1 MKRVFS
7 KIICFVLTV
16 MMLEAYIPAGVF
28 GGNEDAVTADYSIS
42 PDYAARYPKGV
53 IELFESE
60 ISVDEGREVALK
72 LIRMGGT
79 EGRVSVELKAIDIT
93 AKFGTDYTVSVK
105 NRKLKQSDEYAG
117 TLAEIYLEES
127 GGDYITADTILT
139 DEIYKKIIGYDEDAN
154 KLSDEEAAQL
164 RVASIELVADI
175 LKVSDEEAE
184 RIVDKVSKT
193 DGTAEEQYDPDAP
206 YKSPLH
212 ELKDSIL
219 GEKTAP
225 NGMNDADLVDMESL
239 IGNNDENLVASAVYD
254 ATVGASLRVVF
265 EDGQNEKIIV
275 IKALDDKVYDPQEI
289 FSLGICNPEGG
300 AEIGEILGSTVVI
313 EDNDET
319 EPCTIGFASS
329 FVKVDSD
336 EICASVDIVREGCL
350 NDFAEVRVLTVSL
363 NADAAKDYLPIDAT
377 SVFLPGEKQKT
388 VIVPLKTSA
397 EDQTETKEIGVVLGV
412 EAGSATASVC
422 NAVIQI
428 LPKAAIRDGAT
439 PVYDGDSTLKY
450 FTIDVDSVKDSGSFA
465 GLFNDLNGFYA
476 NMMGVKKIEVSFTV
490 KRDSSSKPQTWSSL
504 NKKDSYY
511 FGIYGHPILVGEQVY
526 DVLPAVKLDQGK
538 SGTLTLGVKEGW
550 VEQKYTSWSTDQM
563 SFKFYRSLGRPS
575 FYRGAKGMWPDELQR
590 FMLEWK
596 KNREYTVEELTWND
610 IEINEIRLYPLTL
623 YNEAWVA
630 DDARNV
636 KGEYREFNGT
646 SAADIVRTVNYKA
659 GTFDLP
665 EWLYRGFD
673 FSTIGYG
680 ITEAA
685 VSRKAFT
692 VEYKV
697 KGWGQVLK
705 SCGGIL
711 DANDIKAIVYDD
723 TDPGI
728 VCYNIS
734 VTPVVRGAYIGS
746 VAVEDYDP
754 ERGELRIGDKT
765 YRNEDVASGEW
776 REGDELFIFAYPS
789 HGYKCDKI
797 EITRA
802 DGTVEHIAPGEKVML
817 TKGMSVK
824 PLFYEENIEI
834 TVSWKYPGSFIAYQ
848 NRETNMAGYTFTANC
863 EYTDNGNGTYTFR
876 NMTPGD
882 IVNLYVLPENP
893 DEKGSVRSRTGYWT
907 RNAVEGEVRLN
918 DDVRFVP
925 CIGDIYA
932 FEVDDHDME
941 FTYYLVDRAVDE
953 GGALVK
959 GKVVTKGGTIKRPSS
974 VDITAENVDVAGI
987 PVAGANVAVLSTDPG
1002 EKITVNNVD
1011 YYTNATTDKNGC
1023 FTVYLPAYADNLG
1036 YCIAITMDD
1045 RIYQG
1050 VSIFTRNGTTVYV
1063 LPYQNPN
1070 YQIDRMTVGSNMD
1083 TTSIDITDD
1092 IVKLGIH
1099 AVIAPGYRA
1108 QKLVLR
1114 SYDCNG
1120 ALFKE
1125 WIAEESTAEGWTYE
1139 STFVVSNNLTVNGTL
1154 TVELYDQKGKGLGEF
1169 DTGYSMKMKPGKGS
1183 VEFPD
1188 FDPLDSV
1195 TLPILGSMTTTFSF
1209 GSDYDV
1215 EPKEAQGLSST
1226 DLASN
1231 SGSSGSKMKHFFTIA
1246 FGSAGAIKKA
1256 VQATRKT
1263 PGYSEMSANERAIR
1277 ILGHINS
1284 VADTGGKVI
1293 YKDPST
1299 DTGTQTD
1306 GSGTSDAGT
1315 GTETEETGTG
1325 GEGMT
1330 DTGTGGDTPLTDSA
1344 DPSNPETPA
1353 DIASDDDWDFIGGP
1367 EDDGNVMQNEPA
1379 IKVGDKKS
1387 DVVFTYS
1394 VNVLLSFVIT
1404 DDQMYF
1410 DCLTM
1415 YADFKVQGSQT
1426 REFTIWGVP
1435 VYIKFNGLAEG
1446 EFLFYGDAKSGK
1458 PIKLTGEW
1466 SYFNKTVQDQMESG
1480 SAFHLKL
1487 FFELGAGVGKVG
1499 LMTVGIAG
1507 SMVMDIDYQPWKNG
1521 AGIVS
1526 FNLDAE
1532 AVIMKVTARISMARA
1547 SYGMFKTDGY
1557 TGLMDF
1563 SGVENASKFQNRK
1576 LLMSYR
1582 DATSDTKIYGDLEN
1596 NPRGNSLLSG
1606 IYAMKSSDNDD
1617 PYNRVLAEKKVEN
1630 TVKSLDPALV
1640 PIGDGSR
1647 ILYLRLDND
1656 SRRGDNDYSS
1666 VAYSI
1671 IDWDGNETEPV
1682 YLEND
1687 GTFDFNL
1694 RTAKIGGGR
1703 VIAMWSNLDK
1713 SFGDAEV
1720 ENIGEMLNCAD
1731 ISYCI
1736 FDENGVPGEIKKLT
1750 SGYGFEGMPS
1760 IAYDEATGNI
1770 FVAYISTDYQTEGLT
1785 LTEDNLDQI
1794 GNFLYNSYSNVCFK
1808 VLDQNGEI
1816 VTDYTKNEASYQAY
1830 ESANGKGVL
1839 NGMRY
1844 LNTQGDRKVTIATIR
1859 EISAAAVDGKAYVVY
1874 SLDTDRSVQ
1883 TDKDREL
1890 LLVTCDLETME
1901 QSRPILLSDQET
1913 SDTNPQLVAYDGTV
1927 LMYWNQDG
1935 KLNCGDVVGY
1945 LDSTYN
1951 HSEYVANQAANG
1963 VNNMGEIAN
1972 AAASYFVT
1980 VQPDGNLCI
1989 VWIDWEE
1996 TDEGNVPA
2004 IYFREY
2010 DPDYS
2015 TFKDDGGVDQPY
2027 GMWGNITKVASVE
2040 KNQDITE
2047 VAYVGVGRK
2056 MLISFKT
2063 VNKDE
2068 EGAISSYDSNLMLLK
2083 GGNREEISLR
2093 LFPDSLPLAGEK
2105 TALSVAVKNLASL
2118 PSNKMT
2124 VKVDLIDKEKNET
2137 PIGTKV
2143 FEDHFQS
2150 NDKANA
2156 VFEDFVYPDNPDGY
2170 LVRVTAWDDDL
2181 DDYPAV
2187 KYFRLP
2193 YSEKIDCDSADLI
2206 TKADG
2211 SFEFSVDVS
2220 NNGNKA
2226 YDGYIAV
2233 GYAVTEGEGDEKQT
2247 VYKSLTESEELK
2259 LGVGETERKML
2270 RFKVPDELY
2279 GEDGVCELEVAA
2291 YANGEAAKTE
2301 KLYIYKAVKKTAQ
2314 PEDVLLNAENGKAN
2328 LSAGETLALGG
2339 TIAPYDARSDYRIVY
2354 SVDDPSVASVD
2365 ANGNVTALKE
2375 GTATVTASVVKEN
2388 TSLFISD
2395 SYRASSGGDP
2405 LTVNEYGQP
2414 SGLAEVSGQNEIVLS
2429 RTVEVT
2435 VTDAKYKVVEGSDS
2449 SWSKEEGGKL
2459 TFVSDAAVSKFVC
2472 VKVDGVV
2479 LDPSDYEISSE
2490 STSIT
2495 LKGSFLE
2502 TLSSGD
2508 HVILIVSEDGNA
2520 FARFST
2526 ANTSNPPLPPTGDPG
2541 NMVSVLFVIILSAS
2555 VLASG
2560 IVGSKKRRKSEG

>member
-1 MKRVFS
+1 MKKVFP
-7 KIICFVLTV
+7 KIICIFLTV
-16 MMLEAYIPAGVF
+16 IMLEAYVPVGVF
-28 GGNEDAVTADYSIS
+28 GGGDEITADYSIS

-60 ISVDEGREVALK
+60 ISVNEGKETALK

-105 NRKLKQSDEYAG
+105 NRKLKQSDEYTG
-117 TLAEIYLEES
+117 TLTEIYLEES
-127 GGDYITADTILT
+127 GGDYITADEILT
-139 DEIYKKIIGYDEDAN
+139 DEVYKKIIGYDENAN
-154 KLSDEEAAQL
+154 TLSDEEAAEL
-164 RVASIELVADI
+164 REASIELVSDI

-184 RIVDKVSKT
+184 RIVD
-193 DGTAEEQYDPDAP
+193 GTNKKKAAESGQDDTDAP

-225 NGMNDADLVDMESL
+225 NGMVDTDLVDMESL

-265 EDGQNEKIIV
+265 EDGQNEKVIV
-275 IKALDDKVYDPQEI
+275 IKALEDKEYDPEEI

-300 AEIGEILGSTVVI
+300 AEIGEIVGSTVVI

-319 EPCTIGFASS
+319 EPGTVGFASS
-329 FVKVDSD
+329 FVTVGSD

-350 NDFAEVRVLTVSL
+350 NDFTEVRVATVSL
-363 NADAAKDYLPIDAT
+363 NADAAKDYLPVDTT

-388 VIVPLKTSA
+388 LIVPLKTSTR
-397 EDQTETKEIGVVLGV
+397 DQTEVKEIGVVLDV
-412 EAGSATASVC
+412 EAGSAEADVSNT
-422 NAVIQI
+422 VIQI
-428 LPKAAIRDGAT
+428 LPRAALRGGAT
-439 PVYDGDSTLKY
+439 PVYDSDSTLKY

-490 KRDSSSKPQTWSSL
+490 KRDSSSKPQTWSFL

-526 DVLPAVKLDQGK
+526 DALPAVKLDQGE
-538 SGTLTLGVKEGW
+538 SGTLTLGVREAWG
-550 VEQKYTSWSTDQM
+550 EQKYTSWSTDQM
-563 SFKFYRSLGRPS
+563 SFKFYRSLGLPS
-575 FYRGAKGMWPDELQR
+575 FYRGASGMWPDELQR
-590 FMLEWK
+590 FMLKWK
-596 KNREYTVEELTWND
+596 NNREYTVEELTWND

-623 YNEAWVA
+623 YNEAWA
-630 DDARNV
+630 DTDARNV

-646 SAADIVRTVNYKA
+646 SAADIVRTVTYKA
-659 GTFDLP
+659 GNFDLP
-665 EWLYRGFD
+665 EWVYRGFD
-673 FSTIGYG
+673 LSTIDYQ

-685 VSRKAFT
+685 ASRKAFT
-692 VEYKV
+692 VEYNV
-697 KGWGQVLK
+697 KGSGQVLK
-705 SCGGIL
+705 SCSDTL
-711 DANDIKAIVYDD
+711 NANDIKTVVYDD

-728 VCYNIS
+728 ICYYIS
-734 VTPVVRGAYIGS
+734 VIPVVRGAYIGS

-802 DGTVEHIAPGEKVML
+802 DGTLEHIAPGEKVML

-834 TVSWKYPGSFIAYQ
+834 TVSWKYPGSFIQYQ
-848 NRETNMAGYTFTANC
+848 NRATNMAGYAFTANC
-863 EYTDNGNGTYTFR
+863 EYTDNGDGTYTFR

-882 IVNLYVLPENP
+882 IVTLYVLPENP
-893 DEKGSVRSRTGYWT
+893 DEKGFTRSRTGYWT

-941 FTYYLVDRAVDE
+941 FTFYLVDRAVDE
-953 GGALVK
+953 GGTLVR
-959 GKVVTKGGTIKRPSS
+959 GKVVTKGGTIKRPSF

-987 PVAGANVAVLSTDPG
+987 PVAGANVAVLSSDPG

-1070 YQIDRMTVGSNMD
+1070 YQIDRMTVGSDMD
-1083 TTSIDITDD
+1083 TTGIDITNN
-1092 IVKLGIH
+1092 IIKLGIH

-1125 WIAEESTAEGWTYE
+1125 WIAEESDTEGWTYE
-1139 STFVVSNNLTVNGTL
+1139 SAFVVSDKLTVNGTL
-1154 TVELYDQKGKGLGEF
+1154 TVELYDQKGRGLGEF
-1169 DTGYSMKMKPGKGS
+1169 DTGYSMKLKPGKGS

-1195 TLPILGSMTTTFSF
+1195 TLPVLGEMTANFSF

-1215 EPKEAQGLSST
+1215 EPKEAQGSSST
-1226 DLASN
+1226 ALAGS
-1231 SGSSGSKMKHFFTIA
+1231 SGSSGSKMKHFFTITY
-1246 FGSAGAIKKA
+1246 GSAGAIKKA

-1277 ILGHINS
+1277 ILSHINN

-1293 YKDPST
+1293 YKDPPT
-1299 DTGTQTD
+1299 GTGTQTE
-1306 GSGTSDAGT
+1306 GTGTSDAGT
-1315 GTETEETGTG
+1315 GTETGGTDTGGTDTGDTGTGDTGTG
-1325 GEGMT
+1325 GGSTT
-1330 DTGTGGDTPLTDSA
+1330 DTGTGGEVPQTDPEGQPEPIGQSDPA

-1353 DIASDDDWDFIGGP
+1353 DIAADDWEFIDGAEDNGG
-1367 EDDGNVMQNEPA
+1367 EMQNPPA
-1379 IKVGDKKS
+1379 IKAGNRKS

-1394 VNVLLSFVIT
+1394 INVLLSFVVT

-1415 YADFKVQGSQT
+1415 YADFKVQGSAT
-1426 REFTIWGVP
+1426 REYTIWGVP
-1435 VYIKFNGLAEG
+1435 TYIKFNGLAEG
-1446 EFLFYGDAKSGK
+1446 EFLFYGDAQSGK

-1480 SAFHLKL
+1480 SAFHLKI
-1487 FFELGAGVGKVG
+1487 FFELGAGVGKLG
-1499 LMTVGIAG
+1499 LMTIGIAG

-1563 SGVENASKFQNRK
+1563 SGVENASKFQNKK
-1576 LLMSYR
+1576 LLRSYR
-1582 DATSDTKIYGDLEN
+1582 DARSDTKVYGDLEN
-1596 NPRGNSLLSG
+1596 NPRGSSLLSG
-1606 IYAMKSSDNDD
+1606 AYAMTSSGSTD
-1617 PYNRVLAEKKVEN
+1617 PYNRILAEKKIEN
-1630 TVKSLDPALV
+1630 TVKALDPALV
-1640 PIGDGSR
+1640 PIGDGSKV
-1647 ILYLRLDND
+1647 LYLRLDDD
-1656 SRRGDNDYSS
+1656 SRRGASDYSS
-1666 VAYSI
+1666 VACSI
-1671 IDWDGNETEPV
+1671 IDWEGNETEPV
-1682 YLEND
+1682 YLDND

-1694 RTAKIGGGR
+1694 KAAQIGGGR
-1703 VIAMWSNLDK
+1703 VLVLWSDLDR
-1713 SFGDAEV
+1713 SFGNAEV

-1750 SGYGFEGMPS
+1750 SDYGFEGVPS
-1760 IAYDEATGNI
+1760 IAYDEATGNV

-1785 LTEDNLDQI
+1785 LTEDDLDRI
-1794 GNFLYNSYSNVCFK
+1794 GDFLYNSYSNVCFK

-1816 VTDYTKNEASYQAY
+1816 VKDYTEKEAGYKAY

-1844 LNTQGDRKVTIATIR
+1844 LSTQSDRKVSQSTIR
-1859 EISAAAVDGKAYVVY
+1859 EVSAAAVGGKAYVVY
-1874 SLDTDRSVQ
+1874 SVDTDRSVQ

-1890 LLVTCDLETME
+1890 LLVTCDLVTME
-1901 QSRPILLSDQET
+1901 QSSPILLSDEET
-1913 SDTNPQLVAYDGTV
+1913 SDTNPQLIAYDGTV

-1945 LDSTYN
+1945 LSSTYD
-1951 HSEYVANQAANG
+1951 HSEYVANQAVYG

-2004 IYFREY
+2004 VYFREY
-2010 DPDYS
+2010 DPDYG
-2015 TFKDDGGVDQPY
+2015 TFKDDEGVDQPY

-2040 KNQDITE
+2040 KDQDISE
-2047 VAYVGVGRK
+2047 VAYIGVGRK

-2063 VNKDE
+2063 VNKDD
-2068 EGAISSYDSNLMLLK
+2068 EGTVSSYDSNLMLLK
-2083 GGNREEISLR
+2083 GGNRQEISLK
-2093 LFPDSLPLAGEK
+2093 LNPSGLPLPGEK
-2105 TALSVAVKNLASL
+2105 TDLSVTVKNLASL
-2118 PSNKMT
+2118 PSNKIT
-2124 VKVDLIDKEKNET
+2124 VKVDLIDKDRNET

-2150 NDKANA
+2150 DDKVNA
-2156 VFEDFVYPDNPDGY
+2156 VFEDLVYPDAPDDY
-2170 LVRVTAWDDDL
+2170 LLRVTSWDDDL
-2181 DDYPAV
+2181 CDYPV
-2187 KYFRLP
+2187 VNYFRLP
-2193 YSEKIDCDSADLI
+2193 YSAKIDYDSADLI

-2211 SFEFSVDVS
+2211 SFEFYVDVS
-2220 NNGNKA
+2220 NDGNKA

-2247 VYKSLTESEELK
+2247 VYKSLTDAEELK

-2270 RFKVPDELY
+2270 RFNVPDGLY
-2279 GEDGVCELEVAA
+2279 DEDGVCELEVAV

-2301 KLYIYKAVKKTAQ
+2301 KLYIYRTVKKAAQ
-2314 PEDVLLNAENGKAN
+2314 PEDILLNAENGKADID
-2328 LSAGETLALGG
+2328 AGETLALGG
-2339 TIAPYDARSDYRIVY
+2339 TIAPYDARNGYRIVY

-2365 ANGNVTALKE
+2365 ALGNVTALKE
-2375 GTATVTASVVKEN
+2375 GTATVTVSVVKEN
-2388 TSLFISD
+2388 TSLFITD
-2395 SYRASSGGDP
+2395 SYRASSGGAS
-2405 LTVNEYGQP
+2405 LTLNEYGQP
-2414 SGLAEVSGQNEIVLS
+2414 AGLMNVSGREDTVFS
-2429 RTVEVT
+2429 KTVEVN
-2435 VTDAKYKVVEGSDS
+2435 
-2449 SWSKEEGGKL
+2449 
-2459 TFVSDAAVSKFVC
+2459 
-2472 VKVDGVV
+2472 
-2479 LDPSDYEISSE
+2479 
-2490 STSIT
+2490 
-2495 LKGSFLE
+2495 
-2502 TLSSGD
+2502 
-2508 HVILIVSEDGNA
+2508 VIA
-2520 FARFST
+2520 H
-2526 ANTSNPPLPPTGDPG
+2526 PPVPPTGDAG
-2541 NMVSVLFVIILSAS
+2541 NPFALVPVIVITAS
-2555 VLASG
+2555 LIAPC
-2560 IVGSKKRRKSEG
+2560 IFMQKKRKKNEG